1 VRSPGSRL
9 YASRVDGEWWARTV
23 LVLRRPSTV
32 FAALRADDDDARSEP
47 VLAIILLAGIAGVLG
62 TNEFAHTLDDFE
74 LDGLTL
80 AVVAFLA
87 GGLYGLAGYFF
98 LGFLVYAGA
107 RAAGTD
113 ASFRRLRQVLA
124 FAVVPVAVSLLVWPV
139 RLAIH
144 GGDVFRTGGEDTGAG
159 NAFFE
164 AIEVTALLWT
174 AALLP
179 VGLRSYHAWTW
190 PRALGAATPALALLA
205 VVLARAYEL
214 V

>member
-1 VRSPGSRL
+1 M
-9 YASRVDGEWWARTV
+9 AGEWWRRT
-23 LVLRRPSTV
+23 LETLRRPGAV
-32 FAALRADDDDARSEP
+32 FAALRDDDDDARSEP
-47 VLAIILLAGIAGVLG
+47 VLAIVLLAGIAGVLG

-80 AVVAFLA
+80 AVIAFLA

-113 ASFRRLRQVLA
+113 ASYRRLRQLLA
-124 FAVVPVAVSLLVWPV
+124 YAAVPLALSLVVWPV

-144 GGDVFRTGGEDTGAG
+144 GGDVFRTGGSDRGAG
-159 NAFFE
+159 NTVFE
-164 AIEVTALLWT
+164 ALEMAALLW
-174 AALLP
+174 AAVLLV
-179 VGLRSYHAWTW
+179 VGLRAYHSWTW
-190 PRALGAATPALALLA
+190 PRSLAAASPVLALLA
-205 VVLARAYEL
+205 LVLARASEL